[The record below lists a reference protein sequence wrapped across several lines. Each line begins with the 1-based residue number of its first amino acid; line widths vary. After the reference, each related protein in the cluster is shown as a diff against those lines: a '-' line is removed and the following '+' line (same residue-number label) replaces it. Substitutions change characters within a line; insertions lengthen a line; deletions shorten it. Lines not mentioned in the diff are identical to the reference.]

1 MPTLEEPTPT
11 EELTLPRLPG
21 DGTLHVPPGEAGLR
35 DALRRLEALE
45 EAIRLHEE
53 ATSHPAVP
61 RRPGDHDLYRRLR
74 EDGQRPGSNG
84 SS

>member
-11 EELTLPRLPG
+11 EELILPRLPG

-74 EDGQRPGSNG
+74 EDEQRPGSNG